1 MATTCLS
8 QKKYFGFFPAGKHP
22 LGNPTLASWRLG
34 FGSVCVWGCLMV
46 RLGRAVQG
54 HRAGSGVLLSAPR
67 AGRDEGRAL
76 KAASVGCEPP
86 LTPD

>member
-1 MATTCLS
+1 M
-8 QKKYFGFFPAGKHP
+8 
-22 LGNPTLASWRLG
+22 
-34 FGSVCVWGCLMV
+34 GSVCVGGCLMV
-46 RLGRAVQG
+46 RLGRAVQS

>member
-1 MATTCLS
+1 
-8 QKKYFGFFPAGKHP
+8 
-22 LGNPTLASWRLG
+22 
-34 FGSVCVWGCLMV
+34 MV

-76 KAASVGCEPP
+76 KAAGVGCEPQ